1 MKIQFKDEEIT
12 LKRTLRSLIMFENIT
27 SKPFSITSTTD
38 VLTYFYAIV
47 LCSGDNIDMG
57 FDEFIDLLDEQP
69 TLMDDFQK
77 WLIASDE
84 QTKALSKKKSK
95 KETVKETH

>member
-57 FDEFIDLLDEQP
+57 FEKFIDILDEQP
-69 TLMDDFQK
+69 TLLEEFQK
-77 WLIASDE
+77 WLIEDNE
-84 QTKALSKKKSK
+84 KTQNLSKKKTTK
-95 KETVKETH
+95 PKETH